1 MLGLLPL
8 ILQLV
13 SQALDSVLHAA
24 TDQLEPLR
32 VASNLILGLA
42 AVIGARPGRLARPL
56 ILVASGAYLA
66 LNILFLFQYGLVNPN
81 TGGLRYPLFAF
92 VIGSL
97 ALAAWQWRR
106 VGGSRT
112 G

>member
-1 MLGLLPL
+1 MLGMTPLLL
-8 ILQLV
+8 LLV
-13 SQALDSVLHAA
+13 LQALDILLHAA

-42 AVIGARPGRLARPL
+42 AIMAAGSGHFARPL

-66 LNILFLFQYGLVNPN
+66 LNILFLFHNGLVNPN
-81 TGGLRYPLFAF
+81 TGGLRFPLFAF